1 MRTGLQ
7 AAIAIS
13 TLVAAIPSPAMA
25 ETKAPYTGA
34 AVTVV
39 KAAKSCF
46 ADTIA
51 VSGLVVPREEVP
63 VRPERE
69 GFLVSAVLV
78 EAGDTVSKG
87 QVMARLLP
95 PGAPS
100 GMAATALPAPI
111 GGTVLKADATIGALA
126 SASPKAPALFP
137 IIAGGEFELAAEMPT
152 RHLGRLSPGQA
163 AKVQLVGVG
172 EVPGQL
178 RTIATAVNAMSQLAQ
193 IRIFLGTNQAL
204 RVGAFGRAIIVTG
217 QSCGV
222 AVPLSAV
229 LYGSEGAA
237 VAVVRGDRVETRRVT
252 VGLFSE
258 GEAEIREGLTEGEM
272 VVARA
277 GAFVREGD
285 RVRPVVSEP
294 PK

>member
-1 MRTGLQ
+1 MRTGLH

-13 TLVAAIPSPAMA
+13 TLAAALASPARA
-25 ETKAPYTGA
+25 ETKDTYEGA

-39 KAAKSCF
+39 KAAKTCF
-46 ADTIA
+46 SDTIA
-51 VSGLVVPREEVP
+51 VSGLVVPREEIP

-78 EAGDTVSKG
+78 EAGDTVTKG
-87 QVMARLLP
+87 QVMARLTP

-100 GMAATALPAPI
+100 GTAATALPAPI
-111 GGTVLKADATIGALA
+111 GGTVLKANAKIGALA
-126 SASPKAPALFP
+126 SASPKAPALFQ

-152 RHLGRLSPGQA
+152 KHLGRLSPGQT
-163 AKVQLVGVG
+163 AKVQVVGIG
-172 EVPGQL
+172 EVPGQV
-178 RTIATAVNAMSQLAQ
+178 RTIATAIDAKSQLAQ
-193 IRIFLGTNQAL
+193 VRLFLGTNQAL
-204 RVGAFGRAIIVTG
+204 RVGGFGRAIIVTG
-217 QSCGV
+217 ESCGV

-229 LYGSEGAA
+229 LYGGEGAV
-237 VAVVRGDRVETRRVT
+237 VAVVQGDRVVTRRVT

-258 GEAEIREGLTEGEM
+258 GEAEIREGLQEGEL

-285 RVRPVVSEP
+285 LVRPVLSEP
-294 PK
+294 AK

>member
-1 MRTGLQ
+1 MRTGLH

-13 TLVAAIPSPAMA
+13 TLAMAISSPATA
-25 ETKAPYTGA
+25 ETKETYEGA

-46 ADTIA
+46 SDTIA
-51 VSGLVVPREEVP
+51 VSGLVVPREQVA

-87 QVMARLLP
+87 QVMARLMP

-100 GMAATALPAPI
+100 GTSATALPAPI
-111 GGTVLKADATIGALA
+111 GGTVLKAAATIGALA
-126 SASPKAPALFP
+126 SASPKAPALFQ

-152 RHLGRLSPGQA
+152 KHLSRLSPGQKA
-163 AKVQLVGVG
+163 RVQLVGIG
-172 EVPGQL
+172 EVAGQV
-178 RTIATAVNAMSQLAQ
+178 RTVATAIDAKSQLAQ
-193 IRIFLGTNQAL
+193 IRLFLGTNEAL

-217 QSCGV
+217 ESCGV

-229 LYGSEGAA
+229 LYGGEGAV
-237 VAVVRGDRVETRRVT
+237 VAVVQGDRVVTRRVT
-252 VGLFSE
+252 IGLFSE

-294 PK
+294 AK